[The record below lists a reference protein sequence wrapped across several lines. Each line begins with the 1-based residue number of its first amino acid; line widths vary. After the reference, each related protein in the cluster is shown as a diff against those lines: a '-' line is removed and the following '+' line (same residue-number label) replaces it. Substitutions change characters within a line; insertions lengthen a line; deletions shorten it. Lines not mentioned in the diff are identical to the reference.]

1 MTSRQQKWCDQKNE
15 SNGGEQQGNGKDICV
30 YEPSKT
36 IQFTFWSSGD
46 SYFALG
52 DFPLVR
58 FIDDDVNLRG
68 DE

>member
-1 MTSRQQKWCDQKNE
+1 M
-15 SNGGEQQGNGKDICV
+15 CV

-36 IQFTFWSSGD
+36 IQFTFWSIGD

-58 FIDDDVNLRG
+58 FIDDDLNLRG
-68 DE
+68 DELLLIMITMTMMVMLWKIKKAA